1 MQEVKTIIIDKV
13 KDIVESKEDL
23 SLSDLQT
30 ASFIVTSL
38 SNSMEETMK
47 EMLQVVKE
55 VKQEGGKDE

>member
-13 KDIVESKEDL
+13 KDIIESKEDL

-47 EMLQVVKE
+47 EMLQVVKD

>member
-13 KDIVESKEDL
+13 KDIIESKEDL

-38 SNSMEETMK
+38 SNSMEETMR

>member
-13 KDIVESKEDL
+13 KDIIESKEDL

-30 ASFIVTSL
+30 ASFIITSL